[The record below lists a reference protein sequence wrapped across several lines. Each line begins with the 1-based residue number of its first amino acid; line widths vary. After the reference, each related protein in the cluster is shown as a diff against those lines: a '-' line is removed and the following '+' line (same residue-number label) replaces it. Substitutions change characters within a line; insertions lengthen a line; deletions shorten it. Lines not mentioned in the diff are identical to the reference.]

1 MSSSETMST
10 NETVPSLL
18 SLIRAFEMSL
28 HRFEVADAEAA
39 LTPVIQEEDQ
49 RRHVLNAMRRVLRR
63 TDEERV
69 LIGFVRGAEM
79 VDFDVST

>member
-1 MSSSETMST
+1 MST
-10 NETVPSLL
+10 NETVPSLH

-28 HRFEVADAEAA
+28 HRFEAANAEAA
-39 LTPVIQEEDQ
+39 LAPVIQEEDQ
-49 RRHVLNAMRRVLRR
+49 RRHVLHAMRRVLRR

-69 LIGFVRGAEM
+69 LIGFVRGVEM